1 MFNRNWNNVAKMD
14 VKLWRGSCLNIS
26 PKNAAEVFKSKRSR
40 LIGKIT
46 LRDFEESHT
55 KLASKVL
62 KHIRDNED
70 LKCERLNFVN
80 CNFVR
85 VCPNLLSASLNRMV
99 YVNIGDNAGITV
111 ISQEQFSSILFDTIL
126 NQECK
131 IMSNNTV
138 EIFFSLMPNT
148 DSMAISIGSNC
159 W

>member
-1 MFNRNWNNVAKMD
+1 MFNRNWNNVATMD

-62 KHIRDNED
+62 KHIRDIVD

-80 CNFVR
+80 CNLVQICPKVIR
-85 VCPNLLSASLNRMV
+85 VFGRDFQLAIKWCVLNELFWKQLGYDKLTSLLVFHVFL
-99 YVNIGDNAGITV
+99 
-111 ISQEQFSSILFDTIL
+111 E
-126 NQECK
+126 K
-131 IMSNNTV
+131 NT
-138 EIFFSLMPNT
+138 F
-148 DSMAISIGSNC
+148 
-159 W
+159 